1 MMTTDQGLLF
11 GLLAVMLALFVWGRI
26 RYDVVALGTLVV
38 ATFAGLVPADAAFAG
53 FGNTAVI
60 TVALVLTI
68 SAGLTRSGAVAVL
81 GKQLADGTDRV
92 TRHIALVGGI
102 GAVLSAFMNNVA
114 ALALLMPL
122 DMQAARRAR
131 RPAGLTLMPLAF
143 ATILGG
149 LVTLIGTPP
158 NILIAEFRGREMGTP
173 FRMFD
178 FAPVGLLAAA
188 AGLAFVA
195 LVGWRLVPRRDDDA
209 RGAGASAGDAFLAE
223 LVVSPGSGAIGRTV
237 PEIEAEGDRAG
248 LSILRLVRDERRI
261 NGAALAT
268 KLREGDVLMVEATS
282 DGIEEF
288 RVSMKLD
295 FVGGKAAAMAEA
307 GSRGLVVTEA
317 IVTEGARIAG
327 RSAQALGLGWRRRTI
342 LVGISR
348 HGRRI
353 SRALRRERIRPGD
366 VLLLLTPEEEAAEVI
381 DWLGCLPVGDRSL
394 SVTDTS
400 RILPA
405 VGLFAAAILA
415 ATLGLTSLP
424 VAFGAVVLG
433 YLAFRVLPL
442 AELYAHIHWPV
453 IVLLGALIPIG
464 IAFETTGGAG
474 LIASS
479 LVAATDGMPPWVA
492 LTLLMVVTMT
502 LSDLLNNAAT
512 AVLAAPVAVDVAN
525 RLGTSADPFLMAVAV
540 AASCA
545 FLTPIG
551 HQNNTL
557 VMGAGKYRFGDYW
570 RMGLPL
576 EALIVAVSIPAILY
590 FWPM

>member
-1 MMTTDQGLLF
+1 MTTEQGLLF
-11 GLLAVMLALFVWGRI
+11 GLLAAMLALFVWGRI
-26 RYDVVALGTLVV
+26 RYDVVALGTLVA
-38 ATFAGLVPADAAFAG
+38 ATIAGLVPAEAAFAG

-81 GKQLADGTDRV
+81 GKRLADGTDRV
-92 TRHIALVGGI
+92 TRHIALIGGI

-131 RPAGLTLMPLAF
+131 RSAGLTLMPLAF

-158 NILIAEFRGREMGTP
+158 NILIAEFRSRELGTP
-173 FRMFD
+173 FAMFD
-178 FAPVGLLAAA
+178 FAPVGLAVAV

-195 LVGWRLVPRRDDDA
+195 LVGWRLVPQRDKDS
-209 RGAGASAGDAFLAE
+209 RAGSPAAGDAFLAE
-223 LVVSPGSGAIGRTV
+223 LVVPPGAEAIGRTV

-248 LSILRLVRDERRI
+248 VAILRLVRDGRRI

-268 KLREGDVLMVEATS
+268 KLREGDVLMVEAPA

-295 FVGGKAAAMAEA
+295 FVGGKDTAMAEA
-307 GSRGLVVTEA
+307 GARGLVVTEA

-353 SRALRRERIRPGD
+353 SRALRLERIRPGD

-381 DWLGCLPVGDRSL
+381 DWLGCLPVGDRSVT
-394 SVTDTS
+394 VTDTS

-415 ATLGLTSLP
+415 STLGLASLP
-424 VAFGAVVLG
+424 VALGAVVLG
-433 YLAFRVLPL
+433 YLAFRVLPVS
-442 AELYAHIHWPV
+442 ELYTHIHWPV
-453 IVLLGALIPIG
+453 IVLLGALIPLG
-464 IAFETTGGAG
+464 IAFETTGGAA

-479 LVAATDGMPPWVA
+479 LVAATEGMPPWVVLTA
-492 LTLLMVVTMT
+492 LMIVTMT

-512 AVLAAPVAVDVAN
+512 ALLAAPVAVEVAE

-557 VMGAGKYRFGDYW
+557 VMGAGQYRFGDYW

-576 EALIVAVSIPAILY
+576 EILIVAVSIPAILL
-590 FWPM
+590 FWPL

>member
-11 GLLAVMLALFVWGRI
+11 GLLAVMLVLFVWGRI

>member
-1 MMTTDQGLLF
+1 MTTEQALLF
-11 GLLAVMLALFVWGRI
+11 GLLGVMLAFFVWGRI
-26 RYDVVALGTLVV
+26 RYDVVALGALVA
-38 ATFAGLVPADAAFAG
+38 ATALGLVPAESAFSG

-68 SAGLTRSGAVAVL
+68 SAGLTRSGAAAAL
-81 GKQLADGTDRV
+81 GKRLAAGTARV
-92 TRHIALVGGI
+92 SRHIALVGGI

-122 DMQAARRAR
+122 DLQAARRAR

-158 NILIAEFRGREMGTP
+158 NILIAEFRGRELGEPYT
-173 FRMFD
+173 MFD
-178 FAPVGLLAAA
+178 FTPVGLLVAA

-195 LVGWRLVPRRDDDA
+195 LAGWRLVPVRTDEQGPDGDA
-209 RGAGASAGDAFLAE
+209 TAGAFLAE
-223 LVVSPGSGAIGRTV
+223 LAVPPGSPALGRTV
-237 PEIEAEGDRAG
+237 SEIETEADHAG
-248 LSILRLVRDERRI
+248 LAVLRLVREGRRI
-261 NGAALAT
+261 GGAALAT
-268 KLREGDVLMVEATS
+268 PLREGDVLMVEATA
-282 DGIEEF
+282 DGIDEF
-288 RVSMKLD
+288 RAALGLD
-295 FVGGKAAAMAEA
+295 FVGGRDAALTEA
-307 GSRGLVVTEA
+307 GARGLRVTEA

-327 RSAQALGLGWRRRTI
+327 RTAQSVGLGWRRRTI

-353 SRALRRERIRPGD
+353 SRELRRERILPGD
-366 VLLLLTPEEEAAEVI
+366 VLLLLTPEDEAAGVI

-394 SVTDTS
+394 AVTDTS

-405 VGLFAAAILA
+405 VGLFAAAIA
-415 ATLGLTSLP
+415 ASALGLLSLP
-424 VAFGAVVLG
+424 VALGAVVLG
-433 YLAFRVLPL
+433 YLAFRVLPVS
-442 AELYAHIHWPV
+442 ELYQHIHWPV
-453 IVLLGALIPIG
+453 IVLLGALIPLG
-464 IAFETTGGAG
+464 TAFETTGGAA
-474 LIASS
+474 LIASG
-479 LVAATDGMPPWVA
+479 LVAATEGMPPWVV

-512 AVLAAPVAVDVAN
+512 ALLAAPVAVDVAG

-576 EALIVAVSIPAILY
+576 EILIVAVSIPAILVV
-590 FWPM
+590 WPL

>member
-1 MMTTDQGLLF
+1 MTTEQALLF
-11 GLLAVMLALFVWGRI
+11 GLLGVMLAFFVWGRI
-26 RYDVVALGTLVV
+26 RYDVVALGALVA
-38 ATFAGLVPADAAFAG
+38 ATVLGLVPAETAFSG

-68 SAGLTRSGAVAVL
+68 SAGLTRSGAAAAL
-81 GKQLADGTDRV
+81 GKRLAAGTARV
-92 TRHIALVGGI
+92 SRHIALVGGI

-122 DMQAARRAR
+122 DLQAARRAR

-158 NILIAEFRGREMGTP
+158 NILIAEFRGRELGEPYT
-173 FRMFD
+173 MFD
-178 FAPVGLLAAA
+178 FTPVGLLVAV

-195 LVGWRLVPRRDDDA
+195 LAGWRLVPVRTDEQGPDGDA
-209 RGAGASAGDAFLAE
+209 TAGAFLAE
-223 LVVSPGSGAIGRTV
+223 LAVPPGSPALGRTV
-237 PEIEAEGDRAG
+237 SEIEAEADHAG
-248 LSILRLVRDERRI
+248 LAVLRLLREGRRI
-261 NGAALAT
+261 GGAALAT
-268 KLREGDVLMVEATS
+268 PLREGDVLMVEATA
-282 DGIEEF
+282 DGIDEF
-288 RVSMKLD
+288 RAALGLD
-295 FVGGKAAAMAEA
+295 FVGGRDAALTEA
-307 GSRGLVVTEA
+307 GARGLRVTEA

-327 RSAQALGLGWRRRTI
+327 RTAQSVGLGWRRRTI

-353 SRALRRERIRPGD
+353 SRELRRERILPGD
-366 VLLLLTPEEEAAEVI
+366 VLLLLTPEDEAAGVI

-394 SVTDTS
+394 AVTDTS

-405 VGLFAAAILA
+405 VGLFAAAIA
-415 ATLGLTSLP
+415 ASALGLLSLP
-424 VAFGAVVLG
+424 VALGAVVLG
-433 YLAFRVLPL
+433 YLAFRVLPVS
-442 AELYAHIHWPV
+442 ELYQHIHWPV
-453 IVLLGALIPIG
+453 IVLLGALIPLG
-464 IAFETTGGAG
+464 AAFETTGGAA
-474 LIASS
+474 LIASG
-479 LVAATDGMPPWVA
+479 LVAATEGMPPWVV

-512 AVLAAPVAVDVAN
+512 ALLAAPVAVDVAG

-576 EALIVAVSIPAILY
+576 EILIVAVSIPAILLV
-590 FWPM
+590 WPL

>member
-1 MMTTDQGLLF
+1 MTTEQGLLF
-11 GLLAVMLALFVWGRI
+11 GLLAAMLALFVWGRI
-26 RYDVVALGTLVV
+26 RYDVVALGSLVV
-38 ATFAGLVPADAAFAG
+38 ATLAGLVPADAAFAG

-81 GKQLADGTDRV
+81 GKRLADGTDRV

-122 DMQAARRAR
+122 DLQAARRAR
-131 RPAGLTLMPLAF
+131 RAAGLTLMPLAF

-158 NILIAEFRGREMGTP
+158 NILIAEFRSRELGTP
-173 FRMFD
+173 FAMFD
-178 FAPVGLLAAA
+178 FAPVGLVVAV

-195 LVGWRLVPRRDDDA
+195 LAGWRLVPRRDDDG
-209 RGAGASAGDAFLAE
+209 RAGAPAEGDAFLAE
-223 LVVSPGSGAIGRTV
+223 LVVPPGAAAIGRSV

-248 LSILRLVRDERRI
+248 LAILRLAREGRRI

-268 KLREGDVLMVEATS
+268 KLREGDVLTVEATA

-295 FVGGKAAAMAEA
+295 FVGGKDAAMAEA
-307 GSRGLVVTEA
+307 GTRGLVVTEA

-394 SVTDTS
+394 AVTDTS

-415 ATLGLTSLP
+415 STLGLASLP
-424 VAFGAVVLG
+424 VALGAVVLG
-433 YLAFRVLPL
+433 YLAFRVLPV
-442 AELYAHIHWPV
+442 AELYTHIHWPV
-453 IVLLGALIPIG
+453 IVLLGALIPLG
-464 IAFETTGGAG
+464 IAFETTGGAA

-479 LVAATDGMPPWVA
+479 LVSATDGLPPWVVLMA
-492 LTLLMVVTMT
+492 LMIVTMT

-512 AVLAAPVAVDVAN
+512 ALLAAPVAVDVAG

-576 EALIVAVSIPAILY
+576 EILIVAVSVPAILL
-590 FWPM
+590 FWPL

>member
-1 MMTTDQGLLF
+1 MTTDQGLLF